1 MRTLLLVIFSVFLIS
16 SVALVSSVQDS
27 FADEVIGTSIG
38 FEDSTILELKN
49 SRGNTANI
57 DSIRIWLSGDNEFKS
72 FKTEQGWMGKKQL
85 NGVIEFTTKNK
96 VTPGESVKFGIKTI
110 ENNPT
115 INWKALDSEGEV
127 ISSAS
132 TQVTIIDSSDNQDE
146 LNKPKIIGINEQSS
160 FRFIPEKPTSGS
172 EFRVIG
178 ENFIPGQKLDFYIG
192 NELEKTIEI
201 DNDGKILFTSKIP
214 QVNND
219 ERTEFI
225 LRDAE
230 GNEKNLSIRIPNLE
244 NREIPTNLKLSL
256 GNTPQEVKRGDTI
269 TLEGIATPNSTLTI
283 TSKQIDGE
291 ILAIDTIQVGFNG
304 RWTYDNLFS
313 PELDLGPVSIEIDDG
328 KTKALRSIEV
338 ISAKLI
344 NITTE
349 NSMYDAGDIIEFVG
363 TGIPGQDM
371 SVILEDSIGT
381 EVFAR
386 TVNVGETGNI
396 NFEIEIER
404 GSVEGTYVLYSF
416 QGNEEGITIFG
427 VGQEPEPILI
437 LKPTKLNFDAG
448 EPIQIS
454 IQGPTNAQ
462 VALIVIDSADREKF
476 SDTMNLGPDGKEV
489 YIIPS
494 EDLPNGS
501 FTINAKRG
509 ESSGS
514 AIFTIGLTTGSGA
527 ISIQTTR
534 DNYNAGEQILILG
547 STGAINVLLDI
558 TIEDPDGTVI
568 KKIETFSDR
577 FGVFKVDN
585 FRIPSD
591 AEIGEWSI
599 LAKSGGNFKK
609 SIFYVQG
616 DSSELEIVTDDNEYQ
631 ANELM
636 NISGSGAR
644 ISATITI
651 KIFNMTGEEVDEL
664 NITAKSNGE
673 FLTLWQI
680 PADLEIGEYEMTAD
694 DGASNTSTK
703 FKIKWSTNGFYF
715 WVFRVIYESER
726 QDWRLSRFS

>member
-631 ANELM
+631 VNELM